1 MGSQHARTRMNEQ
14 SYMRELARLPKEF
27 SYQDLKVATN
37 NFSPEEKLGSGG
49 SGSVFKGILKDGSL
63 VAVKRVELAE
73 YGKQVFEAE
82 ISTIASVRHVHLV
95 RLRGYCSYVT
105 EMGGVFFVIYDL
117 LPNGSLDTWIFP
129 GTGGE
134 AGRFLSWKLRYKVA
148 VEVARALVYLHQ
160 DCCPHILH
168 LDIKPENILLDE
180 KLRAVLSD
188 FGLSKLT
195 NEDENEVHTKMIRG
209 TAGYMAPE
217 WFMGNLISD
226 KCDIYSYGKVLL
238 DLFFGQRY
246 VCLDQNGEDIYIKH
260 GNSALE
266 QRTFHAFMWDKLTQ
280 SNLVHLI
287 DKRLM
292 DDGKVDELEAKS
304 LIHVALCCLDE
315 DPKKRP
321 VDMRH
326 VLRMLEAGK
335 QNETGAMVDR
345 FAREFSIEKAHQSGT
360 PSGSD
365 LLPEGNPSSA
375 DCEPLL
381 SEATPSFVDGVTL
394 NPEETPSDG
403 VRLLLLFTELKI
415 YPTWRYRRAFLLG
428 TATIRDNLHV
438 QVFRYRW
445 SYRRYQYENKE
456 QLGSVTISLSDLV
469 EKKRIEEMYQLNYE
483 DGTSTGGKIHI
494 EVSNKCPHCKV
505 FGHSDAQYPDLK
517 REEMDNKSQE
527 QDNGKKSVNEEQE
540 GSNNLRD
547 LTSKMNNKDNPHKP
561 MGVTT

>member
-1 MGSQHARTRMNEQ
+1 MNEQ

-95 RLRGYCSYVT
+95 RLRGYC
-105 EMGGVFFVIYDL
+105 
-117 LPNGSLDTWIFP
+117 
-129 GTGGE
+129 GE

-266 QRTFHAFMWDKLTQ
+266 QRTFHAFMWDKLTE

-345 FAREFSIEKAHQSGT
+345 FAKEFSIEKAHQSRT

-403 VRLLLLFTELKI
+403 GKIIITIHGAENVCAKYHGTYGFISEYSFDGRIHSTEI
-415 YPTWRYRRAFLLG
+415 AYDTRYPTWRYRRAFLLG